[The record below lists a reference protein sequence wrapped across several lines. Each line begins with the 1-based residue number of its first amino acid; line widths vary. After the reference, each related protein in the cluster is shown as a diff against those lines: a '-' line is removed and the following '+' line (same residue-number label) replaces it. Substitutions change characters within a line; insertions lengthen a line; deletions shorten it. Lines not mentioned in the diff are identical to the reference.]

1 MSSSSPLRL
10 KQKPK
15 SSSASFPLSDKALAL
30 WANALGRLSYRAMM
44 AEVLLTPKPG
54 LVDRRNSGS
63 HRDMDSHSFA
73 RSARAVADGLPE
85 FVYLGYAQGD
95 VPAAQALFSL
105 REPGMACERAMYQ
118 ATGGVNTHKG
128 AVFAFGLLCAAAGRL
143 LARGEGVAVRSLCQE
158 VADVCRGMVMR
169 ELASVKEART
179 AGERFYLRHGFT
191 GARGEA
197 ESGFATALE
206 HGLPAY
212 RESLRKGW
220 SRERSLHQA
229 LLALMANNDDT
240 NLVSRGGIEGL
251 RLAQREAAALL
262 NDGGMAHPQAKAR
275 LAALDDAF
283 MAKNLSPGGS
293 ADLLAVTWFLAHLPE
308 AVS

>member
-1 MSSSSPLRL
+1 MTLNSPLKL
-10 KQKPK
+10 QKSDIAK
-15 SSSASFPLSDKALAL
+15 RVRAPLSDRALAL
-30 WANALGRLSYRAMM
+30 WGEALGRLSYRAMM
-44 AEVLLTPKPG
+44 EEVLLTPKPG

-85 FVYLGYAQGD
+85 FVYLGYVQGE
-95 VPAAQALFSL
+95 VPAAQALSSL
-105 REPGMACERAMYQ
+105 REPGMVCERAMYR

-143 LARGEGVAVRSLCQE
+143 LARGAAMEASTLCRE

-179 AGERFYLRHGFT
+179 AGERFYLSYGFT

-197 ESGFATALE
+197 ESGFATALNY
-206 HGLPAY
+206 GLPAY
-212 RESLRKGW
+212 RESLHKGW
-220 SRERSLHQA
+220 SGERSLHQA
-229 LLALMANNDDT
+229 LLTLMANNDDT
-240 NLVSRGGIEGL
+240 NLVSRGGVEGL
-251 RLAQREAAALL
+251 RFARREAAALL
-262 NDGGMAHPQAKAR
+262 NDGGMAHPQAEVR

-283 MAKNLSPGGS
+283 IAKNLSPGGS
-293 ADLLAVTWFLAHLPE
+293 ADLLAVTWFLAHLPKS
-308 AVS
+308 VS

>member
-1 MSSSSPLRL
+1 MTLNSPLKL
-10 KQKPK
+10 HVAKQ
-15 SSSASFPLSDKALAL
+15 AGTPLSDKTLVL
-30 WANALGRLSYRAMM
+30 WGEALGRLSCRAMM
-44 AEVLLTPKPG
+44 EEVLLTPKPG

-63 HRDMDSHSFA
+63 HRDMDRHSFA

-95 VPAAQALFSL
+95 VPAAQVLSSL
-105 REPGMACERAMYQ
+105 REPGMACERAMYR

-143 LARGEGVAVRSLCQE
+143 LARGAAMEAPTLCRE
-158 VADVCRGMVMR
+158 AADVCRGMVMR

-179 AGERFYLRHGFT
+179 AGERFYLSYGFT

-197 ESGFATALE
+197 ESGFATALDY
-206 HGLPAY
+206 GLPAY
-212 RESLRKGW
+212 RESLHKGW
-220 SRERSLHQA
+220 NGERSLHQA

-240 NLVSRGGIEGL
+240 NLVSRGGVEGL
-251 RLAQREAAALL
+251 HFAQREATALL

-283 MAKNLSPGGS
+283 IAKNLSPGGS
-293 ADLLAVTWFLAHLPE
+293 ADLLAVTWFLAHLPQS
-308 AVS
+308 VS